1 MKQLNKK
8 IKKETTVKTKWSIPI
23 YDLMGEIER
32 HQSLPKEILAS
43 EINNKL
49 LAQSVRVYLA
59 NQRQGTASTK
69 TRGEVTGST
78 RKIYRQK
85 GTGRAR
91 HGDIK
96 APIFVGGGVVGG
108 PKPKDFSLKI
118 SKKQRR
124 KALFGALSLKFKN
137 KEIIGLSNK
146 FLEIKPKTK
155 NLVNFFKKTNLEEDK
170 KLLIVPEKEANNLRL
185 AARNIPGVKIMTV
198 NSINCYQVLNHQ
210 KILIIDKAIE
220 SIKKHFK
227 VYEN

>member
-1 MKQLNKK
+1 VKQLSKK
-8 IKKETTVKTKWSIPI
+8 TKKETTAKTKWSIPI
-23 YDLMGEIER
+23 YDLTGEIKKY
-32 HQSLPKEILAS
+32 QSLPKEILAS

-59 NQRQGTASTK
+59 NRRQGTASTK

-108 PKPKDFSLKI
+108 PKPKDFSLKLN
-118 SKKQRR
+118 KKQRR

-146 FLEIKPKTK
+146 SLEIKPKTK
-155 NLVNFFKKTNLEEDK
+155 NLISFFRKVNLEKDK
-170 KLLIVPEKEANNLRL
+170 KLLIVPEKEADNLRL
-185 AARNIPGVKIMTV
+185 AARNIPGVKIISV
-198 NSINCYQVLNHQ
+198 KSINCYQILNHQ
-210 KILIIDKAIE
+210 GILIIDKAIE